1 MTRIYSP
8 EEFGLFAVFLALFS
22 ILSALVTGRYEMAI
36 MLPEDEKDS
45 LSLFHLSLIFSF
57 TFSAFIAVII
67 FLFSAEISDFFNNQ
81 ELNFWLYFLPFS
93 IFFAGIFQTF
103 NYWLNRNKDYKNIAM
118 GKIVLGAGTS
128 IFQLLMRMISKISGG
143 LIVGYLIGQIIVTYY
158 FLIKIFKK
166 NLSKFSQINKKR
178 VISNAFEYKK
188 FPLISSF
195 TSILDKSA
203 VQMPIL
209 LLSKFFDQTSTGTF
223 SALTRFLDAPF
234 ALLNSSIALVLHQR
248 VVVVSRESPEDLYK
262 LILIMYLSLLGFT
275 LPLIILVFFFGSEI
289 FNILLGSSW
298 GDVGEISFFLMV
310 VVGYRFCVSPLSSV
324 LNLKD
329 TLHLGALW
337 QIIYFFT
344 ISITLFL
351 VRDLSFKDFIFIF
364 MVHEVTLY
372 TLYLC
377 FILYGCR
384 HKNR

>member
-1 MTRIYSP
+1 
-8 EEFGLFAVFLALFS
+8 
-22 ILSALVTGRYEMAI
+22 MAI

-128 IFQLLMRMISKISGG
+128 IFQLLMRIISKISGG

-351 VRDLSFKDFIFIF
+351 ARDLSFKDFIFIF

>member
-1 MTRIYSP
+1 
-8 EEFGLFAVFLALFS
+8 
-22 ILSALVTGRYEMAI
+22 
-36 MLPEDEKDS
+36 
-45 LSLFHLSLIFSF
+45 
-57 TFSAFIAVII
+57 
-67 FLFSAEISDFFNNQ
+67 
-81 ELNFWLYFLPFS
+81 
-93 IFFAGIFQTF
+93 
-103 NYWLNRNKDYKNIAM
+103 
-118 GKIVLGAGTS
+118 
-128 IFQLLMRMISKISGG
+128 
-143 LIVGYLIGQIIVTYY
+143 
-158 FLIKIFKK
+158 
-166 NLSKFSQINKKR
+166 
-178 VISNAFEYKK
+178 
-188 FPLISSF
+188 
-195 TSILDKSA
+195 
-203 VQMPIL
+203 MPIL

-351 VRDLSFKDFIFIF
+351 ARDLSFKDFIFIF

>member
-166 NLSKFSQINKKR
+166 
-178 VISNAFEYKK
+178 
-188 FPLISSF
+188 
-195 TSILDKSA
+195 T
-203 VQMPIL
+203 
-209 LLSKFFDQTSTGTF
+209 
-223 SALTRFLDAPF
+223 
-234 ALLNSSIALVLHQR
+234 
-248 VVVVSRESPEDLYK
+248 
-262 LILIMYLSLLGFT
+262 
-275 LPLIILVFFFGSEI
+275 
-289 FNILLGSSW
+289 
-298 GDVGEISFFLMV
+298 
-310 VVGYRFCVSPLSSV
+310 
-324 LNLKD
+324 
-329 TLHLGALW
+329 
-337 QIIYFFT
+337 
-344 ISITLFL
+344 
-351 VRDLSFKDFIFIF
+351 
-364 MVHEVTLY
+364 
-372 TLYLC
+372 
-377 FILYGCR
+377 
-384 HKNR
+384 